1 MSENCKN
8 TFTNLECLET
18 YDGNTVIFK
27 EEYLCNFFRTKFQR
41 KYMRLTQEEKEEVSF
56 VDQEYGD
63 LLDKVWRLPLQEAL
77 KTMGADW
84 AAQSE
89 KRNPIEEYEH
99 VLNLPKD
106 ADLPEEAHQARL
118 ERLRISAEIFAKN
131 N

>member
-8 TFTNLECLET
+8 TFTSLECLVT

-41 KYMRLTQEEKEEVSF
+41 KYMRLTQQEKEEVAF
-56 VDQEYGD
+56 IDQQYGD
-63 LLDKVWRLPLQEAL
+63 LLDKVWRMPLQHTL
-77 KTMGADW
+77 KPMGADW
-84 AAQSE
+84 AIQSE

-99 VLNLPKD
+99 ALNLPKD
-106 ADLPEEAHQARL
+106 ADFSEEAHQAKL